1 MATTLMPLDPVTTP
15 QRAQRLLSIT
25 ANLLPDEIVAAR
37 RARGVRTRVLIALA
51 VIVVLLTGWYALSFV
66 QLNNARNDRDA
77 AIAEKAVLQEKQK
90 DYADVVDIQRES
102 KVISSRLTTLMAT
115 DLRWANLLTTL
126 RTAGNGT
133 GVEISGVSG
142 QLAAATAGGAASAGT
157 AKLPGTATDV
167 VGFITVTGNCP
178 NKDAVAQYVDALSK
192 LDQFTSVYL
201 TSVNTDDKKV
211 QFSAQ
216 LDITKKALGGRFT
229 QGGK

>member
-102 KVISSRLTTLMAT
+102 KVISGRLTTLMAT
-115 DLRWANLLTTL
+115 DLRWATLLTTL

-142 QLAAATAGGAASAGT
+142 QLAAATAGGG
-157 AKLPGTATDV
+157 
-167 VGFITVTGNCP
+167 
-178 NKDAVAQYVDALSK
+178 
-192 LDQFTSVYL
+192 
-201 TSVNTDDKKV
+201 
-211 QFSAQ
+211 
-216 LDITKKALGGRFT
+216 KA
-229 QGGK
+229 

>member
-25 ANLLPDEIVAAR
+25 ANLLPDEVVAAR
-37 RARGVRTRVLIALA
+37 RARGVRTRVLIALT
-51 VIVVLLTGWYALSFV
+51 VIVGLLTGWYALSFV

-77 AIAEKAVLQEKQK
+77 AIAEKAVLQERQK

-102 KVISSRLTTLMAT
+102 KAISGRLTALMAT

-126 RTAGNGT
+126 RTAGNGA
-133 GVEISGVSG
+133 VQINGVSG
-142 QLAAATAGGAASAGT
+142 QLAATAGGAASAGT
-157 AKLPGTATDV
+157 VKLPGITTDV
-167 VGFITVTGNCP
+167 IGSITVTGTCP
-178 NKDAVAQYVDALSK
+178 DKDAVAQYVEALSK
-192 LDQFTSVYL
+192 LDQFTNVYL

-211 QFSAQ
+211 QFSAR